1 VTAGDQWSVG
11 DLARLGGVSRR
22 TVRYYVQ
29 EGLIPP
35 PRGLGRAATYG
46 HDHLERLLRVKE
58 LQERGLTLEEVR
70 REVEPGRRAKDLKE
84 KERTSAAQAR
94 LARSLWTR
102 IEILPGVELHLSSG
116 SLAPSKLDELSDWC
130 RLHIRQNRE
139 NDDA

>member
-1 VTAGDQWSVG
+1 M
-11 DLARLGGVSRR
+11 GGVSRR

-46 HDHLERLLRVKE
+46 RAHLERLLRVKE

-70 REVEPGRRAKDLKE
+70 REVEPGRRPKEPREKD
-84 KERTSAAQAR
+84 RAAPAPR

-102 IEILPGVELHLSSG
+102 IELLPGVELHLSSG
-116 SLAPSKLDELSDWC
+116 RLAPSKLDELSDWC

>member
-1 VTAGDQWSVG
+1 M
-11 DLARLGGVSRR
+11 GGVSRR

-46 HDHLERLLRVKE
+46 RAHLERLLRVKE

-70 REVEPGRRAKDLKE
+70 REVEPGRRPKE
-84 KERTSAAQAR
+84 KERPPPAPLR

-102 IEILPGVELHLSSG
+102 IELLPGVELHLSSG